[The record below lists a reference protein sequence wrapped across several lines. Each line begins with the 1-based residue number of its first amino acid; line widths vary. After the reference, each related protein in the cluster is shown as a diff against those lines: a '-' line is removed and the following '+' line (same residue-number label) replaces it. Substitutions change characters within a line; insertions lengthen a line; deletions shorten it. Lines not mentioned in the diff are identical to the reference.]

1 MQPGEALGSRRA
13 ERGES
18 DGRCGDRLDRNDSAV
33 FAANLFGRS
42 HLEALDRDTR
52 RLERNSIFLLLAL
65 GVVAGLLNG
74 LILFASSEL
83 NVLQAALISSTG
95 GGFGL
100 GALYFTLVL
109 TAMASASALVCQLLS
124 PAAVGS
130 GLPEFKAFLAKGEVR
145 LGDYE
150 RFASLRVLLAKTAG
164 LVLAAGGGLA
174 VGSEGPLVHVAVC
187 VANFL
192 MHHVYD
198 FELLRRSPVVVKQI
212 FAASAA
218 VGISS
223 AFNAPVGG
231 LLFSIEVT
239 TTFYFIANYW
249 KSCVAA
255 VGGAAATYFL
265 LSEQDPSMLLRMRLE
280 DGFVK
285 WELAV
290 FCLMGVAGGYLAL
303 LFLLLHQRVHL
314 LLLPWNAKHPV
325 ALAAVVGVVTA
336 VLVVASGSY
345 TSMSVGVL
353 AMVDDALN
361 DATATDAAGYGLPR
375 ILGTF
380 ISLVVRF
387 VLTLLGTNV
396 SVPAGVFM
404 PVFLLGSLFGRLVGE
419 VVVSGYGGAVLTNY
433 ALVGAVA
440 LGAGVTQSVSVAV
453 IALEMTGNV
462 RMLLPMLVVAVVS
475 AGISKLS
482 GRSIYDQGMINKG
495 IEGFQLL
502 LRDVGGIKFAEEIML
517 SPTLAL
523 ENDSSVLEL
532 LQAMEHTSQSVF
544 PITDSGKLLGSVQRR
559 RVYRHL
565 KELFQRNEHRAVL
578 RSVLPIDALEDDDA
592 MMWAAVKKARGDRRK
607 KLRHL
612 AYYLF
617 GFPVDAAESGPAL
630 TGRVE
635 DNADIEGIVASST
648 QHQPETSPP
657 SLNSSPVNQLVR
669 ELPNDKDSIWLRVER
684 GLVLSRKTKEYGE
697 LHCDDLLTTGDLS
710 LRQILHG
717 RVILQEVQTLRM
729 NHFPYSCV
737 PLVFLQRFP

>member
-1 MQPGEALGSRRA
+1 MSRGLGPRCMQPEEGPAPRKTSLGQN
-13 ERGES
+13 EGRG
-18 DGRCGDRLDRNDSAV
+18 GDRLDRNDSAV

-65 GVVAGLLNG
+65 GVIAGLLNG

-83 NVLQAALISSTG
+83 NVLQAALISSSG

-100 GALYFTLVL
+100 GALFFALVL
-109 TAMASASALVCQLLS
+109 SAMASASALVCQLLS
-124 PAAVGS
+124 RAAVGS
-130 GLPEFKAFLAKGEVR
+130 GLPEFKAFLAKSEVR
-145 LGDYE
+145 FGDYE

-265 LSEQDPSMLLRMRLE
+265 LSAQDPSMLLHMQTE
-280 DGFVK
+280 AGFLK

-290 FCLMGVAGGYLAL
+290 FCAMGVVGGYLAL
-303 LFLLLHQRVHL
+303 LFLFLHQRVHL
-314 LLLPWNAKHPV
+314 LLLPWNANRPV
-325 ALAAVVGVVTA
+325 VLAAAVGVVTA

-345 TSMSVGVL
+345 TSRSVGVL
-353 AMVDDALN
+353 ALVDDALN
-361 DATATDAAGYGLPR
+361 NATATDLAGYGLPR

-380 ISLVVRF
+380 VTLVVRL

-396 SVPAGVFM
+396 SLPAGVFM

-419 VVVSGYGGAVLTNY
+419 VVAIGYGDAVLANY

-440 LGAGVTQSVSVAV
+440 MGAGVTQSVSVAV

-482 GRSIYDQGMINKG
+482 GRSIYDQGMVNKG

-502 LRDVGGIKFAEEIML
+502 LHDVGGIKFAEEIML
-517 SPTLAL
+517 TPTVVL
-523 ENDSSVLEL
+523 ENDTSALEL
-532 LQAMEHTSQSVF
+532 LRAMEQTSQSVF
-544 PITDSGKLLGSVQRR
+544 PIVDAGKLLGSVQRR

-565 KELFQRNEHRAVL
+565 KELFQSNDHRDVL
-578 RSVLPIDALEDDDA
+578 RSVLPTDALEDDDA
-592 MMWAAVKKARGDRRK
+592 MVWAAVKKARGDRRR
-607 KLRHL
+607 KLRRL
-612 AYYLF
+612 AYCLF
-617 GFPVDAAESGPAL
+617 GFPIDAVDSGPAL
-630 TGRVE
+630 SGRVE
-635 DNADIEGIVASST
+635 DSLAIEST
-648 QHQPETSPP
+648 HCTQPQPESNPP
-657 SLNSSPVNQLVR
+657 SLSSSPVMQVTRGLTDSEDSVLVR
-669 ELPNDKDSIWLRVER
+669 LER
-684 GLVLSRKTKEYGE
+684 GLVLSRRMQGCRQ
-697 LHCDDLLTTGDLS
+697 LNCDDLPTVSDQS
-710 LRQILHG
+710 LRQILHR
-717 RVILQEVQTLRM
+717 RVVLQDVHTLRM
-729 NHFPYSCV
+729 NHFPYS
-737 PLVFLQRFP
+737 